1 MLQGS
6 VALGSLALPACA
18 KQGCLIGL
26 LAHTNASS
34 SLPVTR
40 QSISLLLLLGY
51 AELTLPQPPL
61 SWGFFTLL
69 EGWLG
74 SGRWHVWW
82 RQHRMR
88 AIGEE
93 PSEETAALRRPLTLG
108 FWPPLPPESQR
119 IQFPAFV
126 PGGRTAPPPWLPF
139 PLWKPK
145 SLLQL
150 GNWEF
155 LVHAAGSV
163 GRSEWGF

>member
-26 LAHTNASS
+26 LVHTNASS

-40 QSISLLLLLGY
+40 QSISLLLLGY
-51 AELTLPQPPL
+51 AELILPQPPL

-74 SGRWHVWW
+74 SGRWHVV
-82 RQHRMR
+82 
-88 AIGEE
+88 
-93 PSEETAALRRPLTLG
+93 AAAPHAGHWRRPVRG
-108 FWPPLPPESQR
+108 ESG
-119 IQFPAFV
+119 PASAPHPWLLAPSASREPAHSV
-126 PGGRTAPPPWLPF
+126 PCLCAGGRTAPPPWLPF